1 MIFKRSVQVLRPEA
15 DAHTRLFRIPSDE
28 GTANPGLILLIL
40 KILVVPNFRM
50 NKTIAGY
57 HLLMILSAVDY
68 RMPAAGDT
76 VIRRYLVE
84 EFPIQI
90 NLDREMAIIS
100 ALHPSEWE
108 GHFLRAADDFFDDA
122 TEEER
127 HSFLDFAVQL
137 AKADNVITH
146 AENRYLNILFEQW
159 EPA

>member
-1 MIFKRSVQVLRPEA
+1 
-15 DAHTRLFRIPSDE
+15 
-28 GTANPGLILLIL
+28 
-40 KILVVPNFRM
+40 M

-68 RMPAAGDT
+68 RMPSPGDAI
-76 VIRRYLVE
+76 IRRYLVQ
-84 EFPIQI
+84 EFPIRI
-90 NLDREMAIIS
+90 NLDREMARIS

-108 GHFLRAADDFFDDA
+108 SHFMQAADDFFDDA

-127 HSFLDFAVQL
+127 YHFMDFAIQL